1 MSVLVQ
7 AALPTARTIRWWP
20 LVVVVVPVAGLVAL
34 ARSDGRPAGPVLL
47 LGAAALASLVVTA
60 LRDDAAVTLEALPV
74 SVARR
79 NALRLTLMG
88 APVLLAWWSLL
99 EVADTTRPGTA
110 SLLVL
115 ATSGV
120 AVATRRASRWAVLAG
135 AAVPVVWFASDRVV
149 GGRGTLGEVL
159 GWWRTDPWPV
169 LLVALLVCLVSL
181 VARVV
186 GGRR

>member
-1 MSVLVQ
+1 MSVLLQ

-34 ARSDGRPAGPVLL
+34 ARSDGRPAGAVLL

-74 SVARR
+74 SIARR
-79 NALRLTLMG
+79 SALRLALMG

-99 EVADTTRPGTA
+99 ALADATRPGIA

-115 ATSGV
+115 ATCGT
-120 AVATRRASRWAVLAG
+120 AVATRGSSRWAVLAG
-135 AAVPVVWFASDRVV
+135 AAVPVVWFAADRVV
-149 GGRGTLGEVL
+149 GGRGSVGEAL

-169 LLVALLVCLVSL
+169 LLVVLLVCLVPV
-181 VARVV
+181 VARIV